1 MAHFAKL
8 NDQNKVVQVVVVHND
23 VATDEATGVAFLRNL
38 YKEPDAVWKQTSY
51 NTQRGVHLLG
61 GTPLRKNFAGID
73 MNYDES
79 RDAFVP
85 DQPFPSWTLNEE
97 TCVWE
102 APVPYKD
109 PEALHPIDF
118 WDEDAYQADT
128 NDPKTA
134 GWTDSE

>member
-23 VATDEATGVAFLRNL
+23 VATDEATGVAFKNL
-38 YKEPDAVWKQTSY
+38 YGQDTIWKQTSY

-61 GTPLRKNFAGID
+61 GTPFRKNFAGID

-97 TCVWE
+97 RLVYGKLLYLTRIQR
-102 APVPYKD
+102 
-109 PEALHPIDF
+109 LHT
-118 WDEDAYQADT
+118 Q
-128 NDPKTA
+128 
-134 GWTDSE
+134 

>member
-8 NDQNKVVQVVVVHND
+8 NDQNRVVQVVVVHND
-23 VATDEATGVAFLRNL
+23 VATDEAAGVAFLKNL
-38 YKEPDAVWKQTSY
+38 YGQDTIWKQTSY

-97 TCVWE
+97 TCLWE

-109 PEALHPIDF
+109 PEASHPIDF

>member
-8 NDQNKVVQVVVVHND
+8 NNENKVTQVVVVNND
-23 VATDEATGVAFLRNL
+23 VATDEAAGVAFLKNH
-38 YKEPDAVWKQTSY
+38 YGQNTIWKQTSY

-61 GTPLRKNFAGID
+61 GTPFRKNFAGID
-73 MNYDES
+73 MNYDEG

-85 DQPFPSWTLNEE
+85 DQPFPSWTLNEN

-102 APVPYKD
+102 APVAYKD
-109 PEALHPIDF
+109 PDALHPVNY
-118 WDEDAYQADT
+118 WDEEAYQADT

-134 GWTDSE
+134 GWID

>member
-23 VATDEATGVAFLRNL
+23 VATDEATGVAFKKPLWSRQYGNKHHIIQEEFI
-38 YKEPDAVWKQTSY
+38 YWV
-51 NTQRGVHLLG
+51 GHLLE
-61 GTPLRKNFAGID
+61 KFAGID

-85 DQPFPSWTLNEE
+85 DQPFPSWTLNEDLFMGSSC
-97 TCVWE
+97 T
-102 APVPYKD
+102 
-109 PEALHPIDF
+109 LQGSRGFTPIDF